1 MTRICHPVP
10 ASSINPCDYFKF
22 FSEEEDRIIARME
35 PRQLPPPSRPA
46 TSCDFNLFF
55 GFFFDGTRNNYNQC
69 AENEAYSNV
78 ARLYDCYPG
87 QGVPEVIKHD
97 PPWNNDYRHFFKVYV
112 PGAGLGLDPSGEQHP
127 SLFCGRHAV

>member
-35 PRQLPPPSRPA
+35 PRQLPPPARPA
-46 TSCDFNLFF
+46 TSCDLNLFF
-55 GFFFDGTRNNYNQC
+55 GFFFDGTRNNYNLC

-78 ARLYDCYPG
+78 ARLYDCCWRITP
-87 QGVPEVIKHD
+87 VS
-97 PPWNNDYRHFFKVYV
+97 PWFT
-112 PGAGLGLDPSGEQHP
+112 PA
-127 SLFCGRHAV
+127 